1 MTARVVEEPVDVA
14 STVVDV
20 ALPKLQQQTAVPFAE
35 MTATAKE
42 TSAMLMVPVR
52 EISNEENLENIL
64 KAGLENRKRQP
75 KQEEKLPDLQAWD
88 ELCDRIDARR
98 AAYQAIHGCPEPMT
112 EEEIDAIC
120 FEDRR
125 PGRYR
130 K

>member
-1 MTARVVEEPVDVA
+1 
-14 STVVDV
+14 
-20 ALPKLQQQTAVPFAE
+20 

-42 TSAMLMVPVR
+42 TSAMPMVPAR
-52 EISNEENLENIL
+52 EISNEENLANIL

-75 KQEEKLPDLQAWD
+75 WQEGKPMDLQAWD
-88 ELCDRIDARR
+88 ELWAGINARR
-98 AAYQAIHGCPEPMT
+98 AAYQAANGYPEPLT
-112 EEEIDAIC
+112 EEEIDEIC